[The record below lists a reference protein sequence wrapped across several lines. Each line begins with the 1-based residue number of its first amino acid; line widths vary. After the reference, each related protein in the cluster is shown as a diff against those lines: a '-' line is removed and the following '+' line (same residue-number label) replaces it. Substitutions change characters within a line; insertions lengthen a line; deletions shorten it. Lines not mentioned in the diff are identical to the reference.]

1 MKIQP
6 NDQLF
11 IFIYK
16 KLLSFISDLED
27 NLDINEL
34 HDYIDE
40 LVKAQKND
48 QKNLEQIYKGAII

>member
-11 IFIYK
+11 IFLYK

-27 NLDINEL
+27 NLDIDEL

-40 LVKAQKND
+40 LVKVQK
-48 QKNLEQIYKGAII
+48 K